1 MIERYGMSE
10 TLFTVGERA
19 GTTAAAGS
27 VGTPLPAVELRLAG
41 EEDGLGE
48 IELRAP
54 WLFTGYLGQEQA
66 TREAFTDDGFFRTGD
81 IALRRDDGMLRIV
94 GRRATDLIKSGGYRI
109 GAGEIE
115 SCLLDHPGGGGGG
128 GHRRARR
135 RPRRADR
142 GLGRAARRR
151 RPRLATHVAR
161 ALAPHKRPREVR
173 VLEALPRNDLGKVL
187 KRELPR
193 G

>member
-1 MIERYGMSE
+1 MTGVQ
-10 TLFTVGERA
+10 TCA
-19 GTTAAAGS
+19 
-27 VGTPLPAVELRLAG
+27 LPICVDLRLAG

-48 IELRAP
+48 IEVRAP
-54 WLFTGYLGQEQA
+54 WLFHRYLHQEAA
-66 TREAFTDDGFFRTGD
+66 TREAFTPDGFFKTGD

-115 SCLLDHPGGGGGG
+115 SCLLDHPAVVEAAVTGEPDDDLGEKIVAWVVLRAPVAAGG
-128 GHRRARR
+128 
-135 RPRRADR
+135 
-142 GLGRAARRR
+142 
-151 RPRLATHVAR
+151 LATHVAD

-173 VLEALPRNDLGKVL
+173 VLDALPRNELGKVL
-187 KRELPR
+187 KRDLPR